1 MKRFMIFT
9 LIFAILSCTAI
20 SLFAYNDKAK
30 KTVNKYWA
38 GCVAEDTDVP
48 LSANANIEAN
58 IEYPGEPGIGNAVQN
73 FFRGYGVEY
82 YASASVSG
90 KAPIGNDDYEG
101 EYDLYASVCFD
112 DDTKSNTWDGEV
124 NEKVKA
130 DDFVKLDEDL
140 TNWDFIRAIDELY
153 PWADADVDG
162 SSPEKS
168 WQQWVN
174 LNAGPK
180 SNPDIAPNPYT
191 SPSTDNWQLI
201 DMYRPAQSTNA
212 VADVWNFSF
221 SDTTKWNC
229 FQSGDTTCH
238 ECD

>member
-1 MKRFMIFT
+1 MKRFVIWT
-9 LIFAILSCTAI
+9 LILAILSFTTI

-38 GCVAEDTDVP
+38 GCVAEDTDGP
-48 LSANANIEAN
+48 MSANANIEAN
-58 IEYPGEPGIGNAVQN
+58 IEYPEEPGIRNTVQN

-90 KAPIGNDDYEG
+90 NAPNDDYEG

-112 DDTKSNTWDGEV
+112 DDAKGDTWDGEV
-124 NEKVKA
+124 DERVKA
-130 DDFVKLDEDL
+130 DDFVNLDEDL
-140 TNWDFIRAIDELY
+140 TNWDLIRAIDELY

-168 WQQWVN
+168 WREWVKTE
-174 LNAGPK
+174 G
-180 SNPDIAPNPYT
+180 IGF
-191 SPSTDNWQLI
+191 STTLDTTWTLVNRH
-201 DMYRPAQSTNA
+201 RPELSHNA

-221 SDTTKWNC
+221 SDTQGVNKWRC
-229 FQSGDTTCH
+229 YLSDDTTCS
-238 ECD
+238 ECN